1 MSEGRL
7 FQILYHLLYKG
18 ETTASEL
25 ANKFE
30 VSTRTIYRDID
41 KLSGAGIPVYTTT
54 GYRGGIHLDD
64 TFVLNKSLLS
74 ENDIQSILMGTE
86 SLSAISFSSSTE
98 VISKLQAL
106 FKIDSA
112 NWMQVDY
119 SRWGCSAKKEQH
131 TFALLKEAIQNK
143 YQVHFKYYNSKGE
156 ASNRICNPLKL
167 IFKDR
172 AWYLYAHC
180 LVRNNGRL
188 FRISRI
194 RELELTDQSFEN
206 IQNHEEPNIFSSL
219 TGPLIEMELAFSKKS
234 AYRIYDIFDEEVI
247 TTAKDCLIVKTSMP
261 EDEWLFSF
269 LMSFGDELTILSPLA
284 LKDKLIKRYKAA
296 LKHFET

>member
-18 ETTASEL
+18 EATASEL
-25 ANKFE
+25 ASKFE

-41 KLSGAGIPVYTTT
+41 KLSGAGIPVYTAA
-54 GYRGGIHLDD
+54 GYRGGIHLDE

-74 ENDIQSILMGTE
+74 ENDIQSILMGIE

-131 TFALLKEAIQNK
+131 TFTLLKEAIQNK

-156 ASNRICNPLKL
+156 ASDRICNPLKL

-180 LVRNNGRL
+180 LVRNKERL

-206 IQNHEEPNIFSSL
+206 IQNYENPNIFSSL
-219 TGPLIEMELAFSKKS
+219 TTPLIEMELVFSKKS
-234 AYRIYDIFDEEVI
+234 AYRIYDIFDGEAI
-247 TTAKDCLIVKTSMP
+247 TTTKDSLIVKTSMP

-269 LMSFGDELTILSPLA
+269 LMSFGDELTILSPLT